1 MRFRAFWNRQLGVGQ
16 LIPNKIAAGRN
27 CDPRLSI
34 LRRKSGQTMTVAE
47 QDRKTPWPHGWGGQ
61 TLAVSAQ
68 RDRNHRVGLT
78 GERRAVL
85 TRALGDVVDEL
96 HAAAHLPEDRVLAVQ
111 E

>member
-1 MRFRAFWNRQLGVGQ
+1 MRFRAYLNRQLGGGQ
-16 LIPNKIAAGRN
+16 LIPNKIAAGQN

-34 LRRKSGQTMTVAE
+34 LRRKSSQTMTVAE
-47 QDRKTPWPHGWGGQ
+47 QDRKTPWPHWWGGQ

-68 RDRNHRVGLT
+68 RDRNHSVGLA
-78 GERRAVL
+78 GKRRAVL

-96 HAAAHLPEDRVLAVQ
+96 HSAAHLPEDRVLAVQ